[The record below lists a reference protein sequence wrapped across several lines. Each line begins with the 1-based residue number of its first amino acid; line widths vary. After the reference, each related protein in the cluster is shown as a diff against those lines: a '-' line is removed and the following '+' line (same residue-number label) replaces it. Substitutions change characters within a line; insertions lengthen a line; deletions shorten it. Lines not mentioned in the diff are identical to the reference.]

1 MKARNCKE
9 KEEQDKKEEQ
19 QNTKEDSTN
28 PDVLYGH
35 KWWYRALS
43 FVAESLGSIVGLA
56 IPIAAVAILWYFL
69 F

>member
-1 MKARNCKE
+1 MDENKNS
-9 KEEQDKKEEQ
+9 KEEEK
-19 QNTKEDSTN
+19 QNKKEDSTN